1 MPRTDTDVL
10 SLLSGLP
17 NTGKSS
23 ISYEVIRLIENGQH
37 DFTLKG
43 YTFLQ
48 REKRNLNQQYSGLA
62 PVLAKLLLNDKNLH
76 YLPDLVAVYEVNN
89 TIIAISTGGDSSSL
103 VKRSLDKINNILA
116 DNNISLNYLFLT
128 SHLLTRQISVRHI
141 IDGVNL
147 SEVDTMDRIYAVNSK
162 EQIYFQKEK
171 QNESFNIKKLN
182 EQIASDL
189 LDYVGLGSVNRSIIP
204 WRMQL

>member
-1 MPRTDTDVL
+1 MPKTDTDVL

-23 ISYEVIRLIENGQH
+23 IYYEIIRLIENGKH

-48 REKRNLNQQYSGLA
+48 REERNLNQQYSELA
-62 PVLAKLLLNDKNLH
+62 PVLAQLINDKKLH
-76 YLPDLVAVYEVNN
+76 YLPDLVAVYEVGN
-89 TIIAISTGGDSSSL
+89 TIIAISTGGDSSYL
-103 VKRSLDKINNILA
+103 VKRSLDQINNIVA
-116 DNNISLNYLFLT
+116 TNNILLNYLFLS
-128 SHLLTRQISVRHI
+128 SHLLTRQVGVRHI
-141 IDGVNL
+141 VDGVNL
-147 SEVDTMDRIYAVNSK
+147 SEVNTVDNIYAVDSK
-162 EQIYFQKEK
+162 KQIYFQTAK

-189 LDYVGLGSVNRSIIP
+189 LDYVGLVDVSRSIIP
-204 WRMQL
+204 WHMQL

>member
-1 MPRTDTDVL
+1 MPKTDTDVL

-23 ISYEVIRLIENGQH
+23 IYYEIIRLIENGQH

-48 REKRNLNQQYSGLA
+48 REKRNLNQQYSELA
-62 PVLAKLLLNDKNLH
+62 PVLAKLLNDKHLH
-76 YLPDLVAVYEVNN
+76 YLPDLVAVYEVDN

-103 VKRSLDKINNILA
+103 VKRSLDKINNILD
-116 DNNISLNYLFLT
+116 DNNISLNYLFLS

-147 SEVDTMDRIYAVNSK
+147 SEVDTMGRIYAVNSK
-162 EQIYFQKEK
+162 EQIYFQTAK
-171 QNESFNIKKLN
+171 QNESFNIQKLN

>member
-1 MPRTDTDVL
+1 MPKTNTDVL

-23 ISYEVIRLIENGQH
+23 IYYEIIRLIENGQH

-48 REKRNLNQQYSGLA
+48 REKRNLNQQYSELA
-62 PVLAKLLLNDKNLH
+62 PVLAKLLNDKHLH
-76 YLPDLVAVYEVNN
+76 YLPDLVAVYEVDN

-103 VKRSLDKINNILA
+103 VKRSLDKINNILD
-116 DNNISLNYLFLT
+116 DNNISLNYLFLS

-162 EQIYFQKEK
+162 EQIYFQTAK

-189 LDYVGLGSVNRSIIP
+189 LDYVGLGSANRSIIP

>member
-1 MPRTDTDVL
+1 MPETDTDVL

-23 ISYEVIRLIENGQH
+23 IYYEIIRLIENGQH

-48 REKRNLNQQYSGLA
+48 REKRNLNHQYAELA
-62 PVLAKLLLNDKNLH
+62 PVLAQLVNDQKLH
-76 YLPDLVAVYEVNN
+76 YFPDLVAVYEVDN
-89 TIIAISTGGDSSSL
+89 TIIAISTGGDSGSL
-103 VKRSLDKINNILA
+103 VKRSLDKINNIVA
-116 DNNISLNYLFLT
+116 ANNISLNYLFLS
-128 SHLLTRQISVRHI
+128 SHPLTRQVSVRHI

-147 SEVDTMDRIYAVNSK
+147 SEVDTMDKIYVVNSK
-162 EQIYFQKEK
+162 KQIYFQTAK

-182 EQIASDL
+182 DQIASDL
-189 LDYVGLGSVNRSIIP
+189 LDYVGLGCVNRSIIP
-204 WRMQL
+204 WRMHL

>member
-1 MPRTDTDVL
+1 MPKTDTDVL

-23 ISYEVIRLIENGQH
+23 IYYEIIRLIENGQH

-48 REKRNLNQQYSGLA
+48 REKRNLNQQYSELA
-62 PVLAKLLLNDKNLH
+62 PVLAKLLNDKNLH
-76 YLPDLVAVYEVNN
+76 YLPDLVAVYEVDN

-103 VKRSLDKINNILA
+103 VKRSLDKINNIVA
-116 DNNISLNYLFLT
+116 ANNISLNYLFLS

-147 SEVDTMDRIYAVNSK
+147 SEVDTVDRIYAVNSK
-162 EQIYFQKEK
+162 EQIYFQTAK

>member
-1 MPRTDTDVL
+1 MPKTNTDVL

-23 ISYEVIRLIENGQH
+23 IYYEIIRLIENGQH

-48 REKRNLNQQYSGLA
+48 REKRNLNQQYSELA
-62 PVLAKLLLNDKNLH
+62 PVLAKLLNDKHLH
-76 YLPDLVAVYEVNN
+76 YLPDLVAVYEVDN

-103 VKRSLDKINNILA
+103 VKRSLDKINNILD
-116 DNNISLNYLFLT
+116 DNNISLNYLFLS

-162 EQIYFQKEK
+162 EQIYFQTAK